1 MTPVPT
7 PVPPVD
13 EHALLTSLTF
23 FLTPIQRSTVI
34 RALRSMRERD
44 RTGALL
50 RLVREH
56 QSQGARS

>member
-1 MTPVPT
+1 MTRIPDPA
-7 PVPPVD
+7 PPVD
-13 EHALLTSLTF
+13 ERTLLTSLTF
-23 FLTPIQRSTVI
+23 FLTPAQRSIVL